1 MDLHGIADE
10 KPSLLTHLSYYV
22 SESRSGKWFKLA
34 EQKTTFTTELQTGTT
49 TFLTM
54 AYILA
59 VNASILTDS
68 GSMCTFADCTS
79 LCSDPTIPLTS
90 CTGPSLW
97 AKPPDESC
105 KFPPVNLGYAHCL
118 ERTRKDMIMAT
129 TASSIIGCL
138 IMGLFADLPLG
149 LAPGTGTNAYF
160 TYTVVRFHGSGKVTY
175 SSALAAIF
183 IGGLLFLFTSAVGL
197 QAKLTSLVPEPVQV
211 SSSAGIGLFLAFVG
225 LQKNQGIGLIG
236 FSLSTLV
243 MLGGCPRSSLAKVAP
258 IIAATNGTETVIQSG
273 IISGNIYC
281 SNNRMESPTLWL
293 GIIGF
298 IIIAY
303 FLVKN
308 IKGAMIYG
316 IIFVTVVSWFR
327 NTSVTVFPDT
337 EQGNLSYDYFKKI
350 VDVHGIKTTAGAL
363 SFKELGKGHFWEAL
377 VTFLYVDILD
387 TTGTLCSMA

>member
-1 MDLHGIADE
+1 
-10 KPSLLTHLSYYV
+10 
-22 SESRSGKWFKLA
+22 
-34 EQKTTFTTELQTGTT
+34 
-49 TFLTM
+49 
-54 AYILA
+54 
-59 VNASILTDS
+59 
-68 GSMCTFADCTS
+68 
-79 LCSDPTIPLTS
+79 
-90 CTGPSLW
+90 
-97 AKPPDESC
+97 
-105 KFPPVNLGYAHCL
+105 
-118 ERTRKDMIMAT
+118 
-129 TASSIIGCL
+129 
-138 IMGLFADLPLG
+138 
-149 LAPGTGTNAYF
+149 
-160 TYTVVRFHGSGKVTY
+160 
-175 SSALAAIF
+175 
-183 IGGLLFLFTSAVGL
+183 
-197 QAKLTSLVPEPVQV
+197 
-211 SSSAGIGLFLAFVG
+211 
-225 LQKNQGIGLIG
+225 
-236 FSLSTLV
+236 
-243 MLGGCPRSSLAKVAP
+243 MLGGCPRSSLAKAAP

-281 SNNRMESPTLWL
+281 LNNRMEIPTLCL